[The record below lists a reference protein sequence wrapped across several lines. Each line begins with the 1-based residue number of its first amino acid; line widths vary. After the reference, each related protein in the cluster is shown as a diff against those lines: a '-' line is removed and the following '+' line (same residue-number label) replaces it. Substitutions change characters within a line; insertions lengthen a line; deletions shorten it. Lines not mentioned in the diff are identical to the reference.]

1 MPSETSPASVKEI
14 WEKTIVRFYE
24 RTGQKLDGVSKGPE
38 DLRRLLDAHY
48 AAQADDKN
56 VSQAKAVGFQMIH
69 CIQLLGGIASQGASM
84 VFAPAGLCFNALSFL
99 LDIPKKVHEF
109 HGEIDAIFAEVGPA
123 LAQFRMYERME
134 ETSQID
140 EALRMSI
147 YQVMTRFV
155 NLCADCINIHREG
168 RWKSFK
174 RNAKRIVLDD
184 GSVRSESEL
193 AHFKKLT
200 QDQLNLQAT
209 LTLEVAVET
218 GQDVKFMR
226 TTTLDI
232 DANTKAIKSDVS
244 GLVEAENKRTLDN
257 NRKQILKIKSQ
268 KSAMKAER
276 SLVGYYSFS
285 RVDKRDQEGDRRQ
298 PETAIKSI
306 CVQLAD
312 QDIVYARRVSGV
324 CSEAGNNEKYFR
336 DASCMDLWMTLGIG
350 MPSKNTTHYILLD
363 SVNTLSPADLER
375 LLRAIQQ
382 RDQGMPSRVRV
393 LTIDIT
399 KHNKPDIKAFI
410 VEELKRKGIFQG
422 ADEDSQRRKTM
433 VEERLWVRSNNS
445 YLTIQQD
452 LRKVEEIITSGGT
465 EEELHRVL
473 HESSTDP
480 KELVRAE
487 IEGLEAMLKAREIE
501 ETNEL
506 LVWVIASDKSM
517 LLVELEAA
525 LFLRFKTVSLQP
537 LDKKITGKY
546 SKIFTLIYGK
556 YLALKDHVRDCVVAQ
571 RDRPRQSA
579 DDPKITAT
587 ISITNGDL
595 KLVQRFFWDLNH
607 YSFLGGF
614 AFEPTSDQTN
624 VGQRKIQV
632 YEADAHL
639 EIVKRTFDILS
650 QPVVDERGKALVPY
664 LMRSLTTHLKALS
677 EVTGLDELQPPDKQF
692 IGSHVYEMFNEGDV
706 IERNWDFCYA
716 VRWYERDDEMDIFWE
731 WLDDPVAI
739 AGLGPRDKRW
749 LAELKKDKK
758 HRNSGLLTPAM
769 TMVARNWLQDT
780 KWSTFR
786 VFRWIRGFLRL
797 GAEPQ
802 QEDRTTVAEQ
812 TGKSDTGSGRIII
825 YDNDSNLRKIL
836 KAEQWCKQLL
846 GVTEVDYT
854 WCIRLGDTYA
864 DVREYDAASEQYK
877 KAAEILQAQ
886 DPIDK
891 EQLRDVFKT
900 LAEFAT
906 DPDYALEY
914 LKEAARL
921 DAEDVEIPCAMLRQ
935 FSGTQST
942 LLMAMLSTA
951 LGKGNEI
958 DMLAV
963 FNAVFSVVSSSAEL
977 RAIFQHEMEV
987 AIVAAR
993 TEGKNEELATLLFQL
1008 ASDLRECLDTIRE
1021 RVAEEDRYRL
1031 DFIKQSAI
1039 DRLSMVYFDRAI
1051 QTEGEEPEADVER
1064 LRQVHMDDPAAKIPK
1079 SALAS
1084 LYSIKGQRDKARD
1097 ISRAEIVEAFNI
1109 LADDDILND
1118 LDGFVALRNL
1128 LNHTGDYENALR
1140 AALLLPELRFDGT
1153 VLTTLLAGEGPS
1165 MEAVSEELVQ
1175 YYDRECPDTDR
1186 HWENLTKLWRE
1197 ASRLADEADAAS
1209 ERAACL
1215 DRVQKLLAKL
1225 ERGIE
1230 CSLPCNT
1237 CNRYWDYDNGLHACK
1252 YCYNVFPCNGCWD
1265 ELRSGKAGKGLVC
1278 SSTHDWY
1285 PLPPWTMEKYLQTCQ
1300 GLVRMKTDNGGEEL
1314 VSVSEWLGTLCEEWG
1329 LSKADWDFE

>member
-1 MPSETSPASVKEI
+1 
-14 WEKTIVRFYE
+14 
-24 RTGQKLDGVSKGPE
+24 
-38 DLRRLLDAHY
+38 
-48 AAQADDKN
+48 
-56 VSQAKAVGFQMIH
+56 
-69 CIQLLGGIASQGASM
+69 
-84 VFAPAGLCFNALSFL
+84 
-99 LDIPKKVHEF
+99 
-109 HGEIDAIFAEVGPA
+109 
-123 LAQFRMYERME
+123 
-134 ETSQID
+134 
-140 EALRMSI
+140 
-147 YQVMTRFV
+147 
-155 NLCADCINIHREG
+155 
-168 RWKSFK
+168 
-174 RNAKRIVLDD
+174 
-184 GSVRSESEL
+184 
-193 AHFKKLT
+193 
-200 QDQLNLQAT
+200 
-209 LTLEVAVET
+209 
-218 GQDVKFMR
+218 
-226 TTTLDI
+226 
-232 DANTKAIKSDVS
+232 
-244 GLVEAENKRTLDN
+244 
-257 NRKQILKIKSQ
+257 
-268 KSAMKAER
+268 
-276 SLVGYYSFS
+276 
-285 RVDKRDQEGDRRQ
+285 
-298 PETAIKSI
+298 
-306 CVQLAD
+306 
-312 QDIVYARRVSGV
+312 
-324 CSEAGNNEKYFR
+324 
-336 DASCMDLWMTLGIG
+336 

-501 ETNEL
+501 EINEL

-677 EVTGLDELQPPDKQF
+677 EVTGLDELQPADKQF

-825 YDNDSNLRKIL
+825 YDNDSNVRKIL

-846 GVTEVDYT
+846 GVTELDYT

-877 KAAEILQAQ
+877 K
-886 DPIDK
+886 
-891 EQLRDVFKT
+891 
-900 LAEFAT
+900 
-906 DPDYALEY
+906 
-914 LKEAARL
+914 
-921 DAEDVEIPCAMLRQ
+921 
-935 FSGTQST
+935 
-942 LLMAMLSTA
+942 
-951 LGKGNEI
+951 
-958 DMLAV
+958 
-963 FNAVFSVVSSSAEL
+963 
-977 RAIFQHEMEV
+977 
-987 AIVAAR
+987 
-993 TEGKNEELATLLFQL
+993 
-1008 ASDLRECLDTIRE
+1008 
-1021 RVAEEDRYRL
+1021 
-1031 DFIKQSAI
+1031 
-1039 DRLSMVYFDRAI
+1039 
-1051 QTEGEEPEADVER
+1051 
-1064 LRQVHMDDPAAKIPK
+1064 
-1079 SALAS
+1079 
-1084 LYSIKGQRDKARD
+1084 
-1097 ISRAEIVEAFNI
+1097 
-1109 LADDDILND
+1109 
-1118 LDGFVALRNL
+1118 
-1128 LNHTGDYENALR
+1128 
-1140 AALLLPELRFDGT
+1140 
-1153 VLTTLLAGEGPS
+1153 
-1165 MEAVSEELVQ
+1165 
-1175 YYDRECPDTDR
+1175 
-1186 HWENLTKLWRE
+1186 
-1197 ASRLADEADAAS
+1197 
-1209 ERAACL
+1209 
-1215 DRVQKLLAKL
+1215 
-1225 ERGIE
+1225 
-1230 CSLPCNT
+1230 
-1237 CNRYWDYDNGLHACK
+1237 
-1252 YCYNVFPCNGCWD
+1252 
-1265 ELRSGKAGKGLVC
+1265 
-1278 SSTHDWY
+1278 
-1285 PLPPWTMEKYLQTCQ
+1285 
-1300 GLVRMKTDNGGEEL
+1300 
-1314 VSVSEWLGTLCEEWG
+1314 
-1329 LSKADWDFE
+1329 

>member
-257 NRKQILKIKSQ
+257 NRKQIL
-268 KSAMKAER
+268 SAADGGKWNGQIR
-276 SLVGYYSFS
+276 SCLC
-285 RVDKRDQEGDRRQ
+285 DCPRDQVS
-298 PETAIKSI
+298 K
-306 CVQLAD
+306 LAD

-422 ADEDSQRRKTM
+422 ADEDSQRRKTT

-501 ETNEL
+501 EINEL

-624 VGQRKIQV
+624 NLR
-632 YEADAHL
+632 YP
-639 EIVKRTFDILS
+639 F
-650 QPVVDERGKALVPY
+650 
-664 LMRSLTTHLKALS
+664 TTHLKALS
-677 EVTGLDELQPPDKQF
+677 EVTGLDELQPADKQF

-825 YDNDSNLRKIL
+825 YDNDSNVRKIL

-846 GVTEVDYT
+846 GVTELDYT

-935 FSGTQST
+935 CTQST

-1064 LRQVHMDDPAAKIPK
+1064 LRQVHMNDPAAKIPK

-1186 HWENLTKLWRE
+1186 HWESLTKLWRE

-1225 ERGIE
+1225 EREIE

-1252 YCYNVFPCNGCWD
+1252 YCYNVFLCNGCWD
-1265 ELRSGKAGKGLVC
+1265 ELRSGKAGKDLVC
-1278 SSTHDWY
+1278 SSTHAWY